1 MPNSSVSISKSVSPS
16 MIDSSVSDV
25 LLSDSFSF
33 VSSVALVAWVGL
45 GIYPPSVPTWSIGLA
60 SLYMPVSADILA
72 LIFFT
77 ISLGW

>member
-33 VSSVALVAWVGL
+33 VSSVALVACVG
-45 GIYPPSVPTWSIGLA
+45 
-60 SLYMPVSADILA
+60 
-72 LIFFT
+72 
-77 ISLGW
+77 